1 MWTYVSYFSTKI
13 SLHSRD
19 NKMSNKRYC
28 VSPKQQWQLFAS
40 NYFIWARELFQSIRK
55 KEKKKRKKKEIF
67 YSFFFTRME
76 FYSTHFKVFA
86 NLKHEHKTIWRPQ
99 IPQGLFI
106 STLRNQS
113 MWWLPERGQCVF
125 VLVTPAWFPIVWRT
139 ILVERSF

>member
-1 MWTYVSYFSTKI
+1 MNICKLFFQQKFLYIPETTKCQTKGTVFLQNSSGSSLPPSISFELENCFS
-13 SLHSRD
+13 L
-19 NKMSNKRYC
+19 
-28 VSPKQQWQLFAS
+28 L
-40 NYFIWARELFQSIRK
+40 EK
-55 KEKKKRKKKEIF
+55 KKKKRKKKEIF